1 MDLWA
6 LRVDVCRAGDT
17 VPILSH
23 VFFGAD
29 KEQVDAAF
37 KLHMEDDEFL
47 RVSYEDGEVRGVRV
61 SIVVKYV
68 KPLEKRK
75 AANG

>member
-6 LRVDVCRAGDT
+6 LRVDVCRDGDT

-37 KLHMEDDEFL
+37 HMHMEDDLFL
-47 RVSYEDGEVRGVRV
+47 KSCYEDGEVRGVRV

-68 KPLEKRK
+68 KPLERK
-75 AANG
+75 KASNG